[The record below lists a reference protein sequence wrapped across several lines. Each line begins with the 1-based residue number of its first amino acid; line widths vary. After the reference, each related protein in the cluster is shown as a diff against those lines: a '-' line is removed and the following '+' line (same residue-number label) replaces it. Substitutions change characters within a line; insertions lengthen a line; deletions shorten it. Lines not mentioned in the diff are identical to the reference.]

1 MQTIPECYSGHV
13 ASPYTAEQL
22 AMLEA
27 QVAHFASDDHI
38 RAEVA
43 VWRDA
48 TPAERLAEV
57 AEMCAMADHF
67 LDQVPPQQQERLLQR
82 EPLPADSLE
91 VLAAIRRMPR

>member
-1 MQTIPECYSGHV
+1 M

-38 RAEVA
+38 RAEVS
-43 VWRDA
+43 VWRDS
-48 TPAERLAEV
+48 TPTERFAEL

-67 LDQVPPQQQERLLQR
+67 LDQVPPAQRERLLAR
-82 EPLPADSLE
+82 EPLPPESLE
-91 VLAAIRRMPR
+91 LLAAIRRLPR